1 MTRRRLAKWLIAAAL
16 AAAVLVVGGTW
27 LYVHVIEGD
36 APARLSLSSDPT
48 ASTAAPVTGA
58 ATTTADGTWRIA
70 SGSTVG
76 YRVGE
81 VLFGQ
86 DATAVG
92 RTGEVTGALTVA
104 GSKVTA
110 TTFVVQM
117 ASVAS
122 DQSRRDGQFRSRI
135 MSVDQFPT
143 ATFTLTSP
151 IDLGA
156 VPAEGVTVTAK
167 ATGDLTLRGVTK
179 RVTFDVKARRTG
191 GTVEVTGSIPITF
204 DDWGIP
210 SPSFGPAEVKDHGDL
225 EFLLAFAK

>member
-1 MTRRRLAKWLIAAAL
+1 MTRRRLAKWLTAALL

-27 LYVHVIEGD
+27 LYVNVIEGD
-36 APARLSLSSDPT
+36 APARLSLSSGPT
-48 ASTAAPVTGA
+48 ASATGA
-58 ATTTADGTWRIA
+58 TAGTTTTADGTWRIA

-76 YRVGE
+76 YRVEE

-86 DATAVG
+86 AATAVG
-92 RTGEVTGALTVA
+92 RTGEVTGALTIA

-110 TTFVVQM
+110 TTFVVRM
-117 ASVAS
+117 ASVTS
-122 DQSRRDGQFRSRI
+122 DQSRRDGQFRNRI
-135 MSVDQFPT
+135 MSVDAFPT
-143 ATFTLTSP
+143 AMFTLTSP

-191 GTVEVTGSIPITF
+191 GTVEVNGSIPITF

>member
-1 MTRRRLAKWLIAAAL
+1 MTRRRLARWLIAALL

-27 LYVHVIEGD
+27 LYVNLVEGD
-36 APARLSLSSDPT
+36 APARLSLGT
-48 ASTAAPVTGA
+48 ASTAPPS
-58 ATTTADGTWRIA
+58 ATTAANGATADGTWRVA
-70 SGSTVG
+70 AGSTVG
-76 YRVGE
+76 YRVDE

-86 DATAVG
+86 EATAVG
-92 RTGEVTGALTVA
+92 RTGDVTGSLTIA

-117 ASVAS
+117 ATVAS
-122 DQSRRDGQFRSRI
+122 DQSRRDGQFRNRI
-135 MSVDQFPT
+135 MSVDEFPT

-151 IDLGA
+151 IELGS

-167 ATGDLTLRGVTK
+167 ATGDLTLRGMTK
-179 RVTFDVKARRTG
+179 RVTFDVTARRSG
-191 GTVEVTGSIPITF
+191 GKVEVNGSIPVAF

>member
-48 ASTAAPVTGA
+48 ASTSAPATGA

-191 GTVEVTGSIPITF
+191 GTVEVNGSIPITF